1 MSCLQELPILSRLNR
16 LDNILK
22 QLEDIRGDHH
32 SPKSSY
38 ASTTSSGTL
47 TSDGHPS
54 SFADLSPDHR
64 LEKRCRPVN
73 EVMMEVEEKGTLIDR
88 LIHAEDRILKV
99 CLQLE
104 EEFEAEKSRELVMNE
119 SAEKKSPNKKGL
131 KQFVKSCVRAKPK
144 HKTTTP

>member
-1 MSCLQELPILSRLNR
+1 MSGLEEPILSRINR

-22 QLEDIRGDHH
+22 QLEDIRSINH

-54 SFADLSPDHR
+54 SFADFSPRGLGKH
-64 LEKRCRPVN
+64 CRPVD
-73 EVMMEVEEKGTLIDR
+73 EVMLEVERKGTLIDR
-88 LIHAEDRILKV
+88 LVHAEDRILKL

-104 EEFEAEKSRELVMNE
+104 EEFEAEREKELTPSSDKS
-119 SAEKKSPNKKGL
+119 KSTPSTPKKGL
-131 KQFVKSCVRAKPK
+131 KQLVKSCVRRKK
-144 HKTTTP
+144 HKDDV

>member
-64 LEKRCRPVN
+64 LEKRCRPVH

-88 LIHAEDRILKV
+88 LLHAEDRILKV

-104 EEFEAEKSRELVMNE
+104 EEFEGEKSRELVE
-119 SAEKKSPNKKGL
+119 EKKSPSKKGL
-131 KQFVKSCVRAKPK
+131 KQFVKSCVRVKPK